1 MVTDPRPTGSEELGR
16 RHPVQ
21 DTAGDI
27 MLLDGPIDEQTFFR
41 ANAVCPVSETHF
53 EYLHV
58 RTGAVKLASRDT
70 DFRITYLT
78 VDPLFYAVVAC
89 PQCGYAAYGDEF
101 ETLDDRDRDALLTAF
116 GDRERFGD
124 PITRGER
131 TLDAAAA
138 AFDRALECDAV
149 RQPDQRRRAG
159 LLHRRAWLER
169 SRGDE
174 AAERALLEQAV
185 AAYRAAFEQ
194 DDAIS
199 GVALVRAVYL
209 IGELSL
215 RLDDPHEAS
224 RWLLMCVQMPEA
236 KEQTGVVR
244 MARERL
250 IDAHAA
256 VEGQQRTA

>member
-1 MVTDPRPTGSEELGR
+1 MTDPRPASREEIER
-16 RHPVQ
+16 RHTAQ
-21 DTAGDI
+21 DAASDI
-27 MLLDGPIDEQTFFR
+27 MALDGPVDEQTFFK
-41 ANAVCPVSETHF
+41 ANAVCPVSETQF

-58 RTGAVKLASRDT
+58 RTGAVKPASRDT

-78 VDPLFYAVVAC
+78 VDPLFYVVLAC
-89 PQCGYAAYGDEF
+89 PQCGYAAFGDDF
-101 ETLDDRDRDALLTAF
+101 ETLDDDDRKALLAAF
-116 GDRERFGD
+116 GGRRRLGD

-131 TLDAAAA
+131 TLDDAAT

-149 RQPDQRRRAG
+149 RRLDERRRAG
-159 LLHRRAWLER
+159 MLHRRAWLER

-174 AAERALLEQAV
+174 ATERALLKQAMV
-185 AAYRAAFEQ
+185 SYRAAFEQ
-194 DDAIS
+194 DDTIS
-199 GVALVRAVYL
+199 DAGLVRAVYL

-250 IDAHAA
+250 LDAHAA
-256 VEGQQRTA
+256 VEGQQRSA

>member
-1 MVTDPRPTGSEELGR
+1 MVTDPRPTGSAVLKR
-16 RHPVQ
+16 RHAGQ
-21 DTAGDI
+21 DATGDI
-27 MLLDGPIDEQTFFR
+27 MPLDGPIEEQTFFR
-41 ANAVCPVSETHF
+41 ANAICPVSETHF
-53 EYLHV
+53 EYLRV
-58 RTGAVKLASRDT
+58 RADAVKPASRDS

-89 PQCGYAAYGDEF
+89 PQCGYAAFGDDF
-101 ETLDDRDRDALLTAF
+101 ETLDSRDRKALLAAL
-116 GDRERFGD
+116 GDGERLDD

-131 TLDAAAA
+131 TLDDAVA
-138 AFDRALECDAV
+138 AFDRALECDTLRRA
-149 RQPDQRRRAG
+149 DERRRAG

-185 AAYRAAFEQ
+185 AAYRTAFEQ

-199 GVALVRAVYL
+199 GTTLVRAVYL

-215 RLDDPHEAS
+215 RLNDPHEAS
-224 RWLLMCVQMPEA
+224 RWLLTCVEMPEA
-236 KEQTGVVR
+236 KGHSGIVR

-256 VEGQQRTA
+256 VEGQ